1 MMQAGKPSGFSKMA
15 FKQKGLRLFGASPLN
30 SIAECAL
37 QDARDYSVIGAMFAS
52 NRMPSMIAVHVD
64 VALTYI
70 EVPAS

>member
-1 MMQAGKPSGFSKMA
+1 MQAF
-15 FKQKGLRLFGASPLN
+15 LN

-37 QDARDYSVIGAMFAS
+37 QDARDYSVIGAMFAL
-52 NRMPSMIAVHVD
+52 NRMPSMIALHAD

>member
-1 MMQAGKPSGFSKMA
+1 MIQTGNRLDSAKWHLNK
-15 FKQKGLRLFGASPLN
+15 KGLRLFGASLLN

-37 QDARDYSVIGAMFAS
+37 QDARYYSVIGAMFAS